1 MEQRNT
7 RCSVRCYILLC
18 VTHSTQKKKKKRY
31 HNLYLHKLD
40 GKGGININTTF
51 EISKPNIA
59 KSLNNKVV
67 EFYTKI

>member
-1 MEQRNT
+1 MKQRNT
-7 RCSVRCYILLC
+7 RYSVCCYILLY
-18 VTHSTQKKKKKRY
+18 VPHSKKKV

-40 GKGGININTTF
+40 GKGGINVNTAF

-67 EFYTKI
+67 EFYVKI